1 MIRLWRV
8 GRPTNAYMHK
18 GVPLSPTES
27 PQFLLHNPEFGILW
41 DRVGRPPIPPELVV
55 EDTTLE
61 DRFYHRGVGF
71 DITRK
76 IRVFR
81 RT

>member
-55 EDTTLE
+55 
-61 DRFYHRGVGF
+61 
-71 DITRK
+71 
-76 IRVFR
+76 
-81 RT
+81 